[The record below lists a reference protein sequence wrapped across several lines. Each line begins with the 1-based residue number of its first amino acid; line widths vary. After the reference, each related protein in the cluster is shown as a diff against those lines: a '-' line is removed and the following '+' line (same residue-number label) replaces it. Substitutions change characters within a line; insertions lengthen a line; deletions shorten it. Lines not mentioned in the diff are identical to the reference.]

1 MPRNATEAY
10 WLAQMEQAEQSPSQQ
25 DLPAKTAPHSLGR
38 TVQALT
44 RTSQQQAQPT
54 PKSAGHA
61 VAKLA
66 DARTKARQE
75 QAFALMQL
83 ARKSGLPQDL
93 LEQIDIKLK
102 ANAQD
107 QEKWVFIMLGAK
119 ENAAVVTWLLENS
132 KRPQKAVQLW
142 ANLLAH
148 LRIDTGEITQTR
160 QELAD
165 RMNIRPSDLSE
176 IMKEL
181 RSINAIKQEKTGRNI
196 TYFLNP
202 QIATH
207 LPNKAARTAAR
218 KAAGPLL
225 TLMEG
230 GKTE

>member
-10 WLAQMEQAEQSPSQQ
+10 WLAQMEQAEQSASPP
-25 DLPAKTAPHSLGR
+25 DLTENTAPQSLGR

-44 RTSQQQAQPT
+44 RTSQQQHQPT

-61 VAKLA
+61 IAKLA
-66 DARTKARQE
+66 DARTKTRQAE
-75 QAFALMQL
+75 AFALMQQ
-83 ARKSGLPQDL
+83 ARKSGLTPDL
-93 LEQIDIKLK
+93 LDQIDSQLK
-102 ANAQD
+102 ANANN
-107 QEKWVFIMLGAK
+107 QEKWIFVMLGAK
-119 ENAAVVTWLLENS
+119 ENAAVVTWLSENS

-165 RMNIRPSDLSE
+165 RIGIDANNLSK

-181 RSINAIKQEKTGRNI
+181 RSINAIRQEKTGRQI

-218 KAAGPLL
+218 EAAGPLL

>member
-10 WLAQMEQAEQSPSQQ
+10 WLAQLEQAEQSPSQQ
-25 DLPAKTAPHSLGR
+25 DLPAQTAPRNLGS

-107 QEKWVFIMLGAK
+107 QEKWIFIMLSAK
-119 ENAAVVTWLLENS
+119 ENAAVIRWLNANSQRPRQAVELWATILEN
-132 KRPQKAVQLW
+132 
-142 ANLLAH
+142 
-148 LRIDTGEITQTR
+148 LRIDTGEITKTR
-160 QELAD
+160 QELAE
-165 RMNIRPSDLSE
+165 RVGMEANDLSK

-181 RSINAIKQEKTGRNI
+181 RSINAIRQEKTGRNI

-230 GKTE
+230 GNSQ